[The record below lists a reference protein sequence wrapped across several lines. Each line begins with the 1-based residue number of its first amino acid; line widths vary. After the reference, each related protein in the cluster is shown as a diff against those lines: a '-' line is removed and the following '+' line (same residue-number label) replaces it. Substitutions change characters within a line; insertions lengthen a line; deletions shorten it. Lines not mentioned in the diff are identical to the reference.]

1 MLAFIRLLRVEKIGI
16 YLCYP
21 RVGFTLLYLKLC
33 TVQTPRT
40 SFHRVCA
47 GGKMLAFKILM
58 YRVINIGCLLAGT
71 GEYRQMETNPVVQSL
86 WRLEY

>member
-1 MLAFIRLLRVEKIGI
+1 MI
-16 YLCYP
+16 
-21 RVGFTLLYLKLC
+21 
-33 TVQTPRT
+33 
-40 SFHRVCA
+40 
-47 GGKMLAFKILM
+47 AFKILM